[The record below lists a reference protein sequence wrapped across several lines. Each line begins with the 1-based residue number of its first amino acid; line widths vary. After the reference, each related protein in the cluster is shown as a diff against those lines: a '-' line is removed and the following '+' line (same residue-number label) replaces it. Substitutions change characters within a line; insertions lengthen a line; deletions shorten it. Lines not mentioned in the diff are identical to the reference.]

1 MNWTE
6 DQIEELLNGFIDGEL
21 TPRQH
26 TEVQRLIVHDQRI
39 AQQLRELQKC
49 KALVSSLP
57 FVEAPAEMTEE
68 IKASLERTAMIGYQ
82 PQPVD
87 QRVGARHLLL
97 RRLTTVAAMVG
108 LVAVLAALVY
118 TIVAPEDVVDRSVAI
133 EAWEQP
139 IQEGLG
145 SAIPATAE
153 KPKSQISLAMAGFNG
168 RLEFK
173 TGTLIAVSAAIN
185 RAIEDNGLLEKVA
198 VKAEADKSIYAL
210 TCSRQALNLLLADLE
225 AIWKRFDSATLF
237 VETGVFDGQVVVE
250 DVTTEQ
256 IADIANQGNFDKRI
270 EVAKDFALLNRT
282 AKLLPGREILAAID
296 DSGPDLLT
304 IPKPV
309 LTSSEKKIKKP
320 AGQTKDEKEV
330 HLTIV
335 VKER

>member
-6 DQIEELLNGFIDGEL
+6 DQIEELLNSFIDDEL

-26 TEVQRLIVHDQRI
+26 TEVQRLIAHDQRI

-57 FVEAPAEMTEE
+57 FVEAPAEITEE
-68 IKASLERTAMIGYQ
+68 IKTSLERTALIGYQ

-97 RRLTTVAAMVG
+97 RRLTAVAAMVG
-108 LVAVLAALVY
+108 LVAVLAALVF
-118 TIVAPEDVVDRSVAI
+118 TIVSPEDVADRSVAI
-133 EAWEQP
+133 EAWQQP
-139 IQEGLG
+139 LAEEPG
-145 SAIPATAE
+145 PAPAE
-153 KPKSQISLAMAGFNG
+153 AERSGLAMAGFNG

-185 RAIEDNGLLEKVA
+185 RAIEDNDLLEKVA
-198 VKAEADKSIYAL
+198 VEAEPDKSIYAL
-210 TCSRQALNLLLADLE
+210 SCSRDALNLLLADLE
-225 AIWKRFDSATLF
+225 SIWERFDSATLF
-237 VETGVFDGQVVVE
+237 VETGLFDGQVVV
-250 DVTTEQ
+250 DDITAEQ
-256 IADIANQGNFDKRI
+256 IAEIAGQDSFERRT
-270 EVAKDFALLNRT
+270 EVAKDFAVLNKT
-282 AKLLPGREILAAID
+282 AELLPGREILAVLD
-296 DSGPDLLT
+296 DSGPDLIT

-309 LTSSEKKIKKP
+309 LTSSEKTIKRP
-320 AGQTKDEKEV
+320 AGQAKDGKEI